1 MRARLHRCIV
11 ATLRCIAVPVASSS
25 ASWENRQFLMARVSK
40 EHDGGPN
47 TTRSAGRSAGRPAL
61 PLRFNETRIPIRFDI
76 FIYRFA
82 HLALYRPSASPS
94 SFTRPDKT
102 MVVGRRCRRRRRF
115 VRYVGLPFKVR
126 RPFSAFDCAFIVVR
140 MT

>member
-1 MRARLHRCIV
+1 MRARLHRCSA
-11 ATLRCIAVPVASSS
+11 ATLHCIAVPVARRVLRGKTGNF
-25 ASWENRQFLMARVSK
+25 SWRAFLR
-40 EHDGGPN
+40 GP
-47 TTRSAGRSAGRPAL
+47 TVGPTPDRPAGRSVGRPAL

-102 MVVGRRCRRRRRF
+102 MVVGRRCRRRF
-115 VRYVGLPFKVR
+115 VRYVGLPFKAR
-126 RPFSAFDCAFIVVR
+126 LSRSPTSIAR
-140 MT
+140 L